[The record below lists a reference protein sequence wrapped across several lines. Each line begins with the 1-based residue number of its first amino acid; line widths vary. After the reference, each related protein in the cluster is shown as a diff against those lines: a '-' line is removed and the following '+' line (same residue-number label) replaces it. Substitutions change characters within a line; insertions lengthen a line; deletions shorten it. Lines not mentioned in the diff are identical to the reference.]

1 MKLITY
7 ALFNGDAKPFE
18 KTAYIRGFC
27 FNVRMNRLLYP
38 EWTTHLE
45 IDKALYWEFKILFD
59 CLVSNLGL
67 SLNINDKTPK
77 LCEGMFW
84 RTKSLFDEG
93 ITHIIC
99 RDADSITTYREASCV
114 AQWIHTG
121 LSTHAILDNPAH
133 AGMMGGM
140 VGFNTQLFKTITG
153 FSSWSEMVAG
163 FDLSLRGS
171 DQHFMNQILY
181 PKLKHNLLLH
191 RLNGAGMEAC
201 ATLDNASGNPNI
213 NPALWESDLTCR
225 HIGSAGVVEM
235 ETLRFFQRFDKESE
249 TFFEEIEKRF
259 PKVFYWRNI

>member
-18 KTAYIRGFC
+18 KMAYIRGFF

-38 EWTTHLE
+38 EWKTHLE
-45 IDKALYWEFKILFD
+45 IDNALYWEYKILWD
-59 CLVSNLGL
+59 YLVAHTGMS
-67 SLNINDKTPK
+67 INNNQETPK

-84 RTKSLFDEG
+84 RTKPLFDVG
-93 ITHIIC
+93 VTHILC
-99 RDADSITTYREASCV
+99 RDADSITTYREAACV
-114 AQWIHTG
+114 AQWLNSG
-121 LSTHAILDNPAH
+121 YSSHAILDNPAH

-140 VGFNTQLFKTITG
+140 VGFDTEKFKSITG
-153 FSSWSEMVAG
+153 FTSWGQMVGG

-181 PKLKHNLLLH
+181 PKLKHSLMLH
-191 RLNGAGMEAC
+191 RQDGVGMEA
-201 ATLDNASGNPNI
+201 AVNTDVISGTPNI

-235 ETLRFFQRFDKESE
+235 ETLRFFERFDKASE
-249 TFFEEIEKRF
+249 PMFEEIEKRF
-259 PKVFYWRNI
+259 PKVFYWRNN